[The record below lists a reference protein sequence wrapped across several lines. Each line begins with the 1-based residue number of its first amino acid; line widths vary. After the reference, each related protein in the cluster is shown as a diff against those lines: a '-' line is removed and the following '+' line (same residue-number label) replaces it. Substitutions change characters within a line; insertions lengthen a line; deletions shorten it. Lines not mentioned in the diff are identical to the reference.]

1 MATISIQLAL
11 NKSPF
16 FLFRDNS
23 VKKDPESF
31 IVDTSDIDSITAI
44 IRGIANER
52 ISSSMSIDSLKQ
64 LLPGSGGGGGG
75 DGTGAQG
82 LPGES
87 AYQIAKRLGQANGMS
102 ESQWIASLKGPKG
115 PKGDKGDKGE
125 KGEDFTLSIDP
136 LQIYQQEKEK

>member
-1 MATISIQLAL
+1 
-11 NKSPF
+11 
-16 FLFRDNS
+16 
-23 VKKDPESF
+23 
-31 IVDTSDIDSITAI
+31 
-44 IRGIANER
+44 
-52 ISSSMSIDSLKQ
+52 MSIDALKQ

-82 LPGES
+82 PPGES

-102 ESQWIASLKGPKG
+102 ESQWIASLKG